1 MRAIGEPWE
10 SQNGHQIVASTRGAK
25 NIVGQNLYNDPVG
38 VDELQTDICAVKL
51 SFFIINYPFLFD
63 ILSQA
68 TDLGDQT

>member
-1 MRAIGEPWE
+1 M
-10 SQNGHQIVASTRGAK
+10 ASTRGAK

-51 SFFIINYPFLFD
+51 SFFVINYPFLFD

>member
-1 MRAIGEPWE
+1 M
-10 SQNGHQIVASTRGAK
+10 ASTRGAK

-38 VDELQTDICAVKL
+38 VDELQMDIYAVKL